1 MAKKEKTPSFVTEFE
16 LIVNS
21 QAEKEL
27 DARFQAGR
35 QLYNA
40 VLGEAVVRVQNVR
53 NSEPYQEAKKIKV
66 KTEDD
71 KKLKNELFSQARKQA
86 RLSDFEL
93 QDFATLT
100 AKNSKWMWE
109 KLDSH
114 TIQKIGTRAFK
125 AVEKV
130 LYGKARKVRFKSQS
144 SFHSIEGKTNTQSI
158 RFFGGTDCC
167 VLWGKDLTLTIRF
180 PDKWNEVLEY
190 GYRLPVKYCRI
201 LWREINGKRRWYVQL
216 INEGVPYKETPA
228 YKLHNKVNSNTGL
241 VGIDLNVSNVAV
253 VGDDKAGLFPFAE
266 NVPTFEQEIK
276 TLQRKMERSRR
287 ATNPENYEP
296 DFEKQVG
303 RSNKRKKGKVKKGS
317 RRWKQSSAY
326 KKYARKKR
334 ELERRKAAY
343 ARSQNRGLGNKIVRE
358 FGNNIKSEK
367 VSVRAW
373 QRRYGKAISAK
384 SPSFF
389 QSELARKAESAGGQ
403 FTTFSTQK
411 TALSQTH
418 IDGTRI
424 KKSLSERV
432 HKDVSGFEM
441 HRDLFSAYLAR
452 FINDSDELNVS
463 QARRDWERTEPFL
476 TQAWSE
482 FNMASA
488 KTSSKPGGVI
498 FPAEPNCV
506 ETKQPNQI
514 AFKKGKKLGRN
525 GVRNNSVVSP
535 ESPSL
540 WCGESAQENLH
551 I

>member
-1 MAKKEKTPSFVTEFE
+1 MTEFE

-27 DARFQAGR
+27 DAKFQAGR

-71 KKLKNELFSQARKQA
+71 KKLKNELFSQAKKQA

-130 LYGKARKVRFKSQS
+130 LYSKARKVRFKLFS

-158 RFFGGTDCC
+158 RFFGGIDCC
-167 VLWGKDLTLTIRF
+167 VLWGKALTLPIRF

-190 GYRLPVKYCRI
+190 GYRSPVKYCRL

-253 VGDDKAGLFPFAE
+253 VGDNKAGLFPFAE

-276 TLQRKMERSRR
+276 TLQRC
-287 ATNPENYEP
+287 
-296 DFEKQVG
+296 
-303 RSNKRKKGKVKKGS
+303 
-317 RRWKQSSAY
+317 
-326 KKYARKKR
+326 
-334 ELERRKAAY
+334 
-343 ARSQNRGLGNKIVRE
+343 
-358 FGNNIKSEK
+358 
-367 VSVRAW
+367 
-373 QRRYGKAISAK
+373 
-384 SPSFF
+384 
-389 QSELARKAESAGGQ
+389 
-403 FTTFSTQK
+403 
-411 TALSQTH
+411 
-418 IDGTRI
+418 
-424 KKSLSERV
+424 
-432 HKDVSGFEM
+432 
-441 HRDLFSAYLAR
+441 
-452 FINDSDELNVS
+452 
-463 QARRDWERTEPFL
+463 
-476 TQAWSE
+476 
-482 FNMASA
+482 
-488 KTSSKPGGVI
+488 PGAVA
-498 FPAEPNCV
+498 PCD
-506 ETKQPNQI
+506 
-514 AFKKGKKLGRN
+514 
-525 GVRNNSVVSP
+525 
-535 ESPSL
+535 
-540 WCGESAQENLH
+540 
-551 I
+551 